1 MITDAHVSDAL
12 RYAVIDLWTVNPQ
25 LPDTSPLPHFR
36 PRPQNQQGQIAV
48 IDAQILPQLQVTPDV
63 LTRFLPL
70 STSLPL
76 KNQRKMLY
84 FPMDLAE
91 LNFDGLIDTGALSSA
106 IPEADLR
113 KIRLLAPHTILN
125 ESPPPE
131 FQIMVANGQLE
142 APIATVE
149 LQFEVG
155 DITFREKF
163 IVMTNLTSPLIGL
176 LFLQRNST
184 ILDMRQGILNFPFFS
199 MQLKNEDRTYP
210 NVIEPLINPVDTIL
224 QPGKRTTIWVKS
236 QIYTENEAT
245 GLIQPS
251 PFLET
256 DEDLLI
262 CPEISSTQNNKH
274 MIQISNF
281 LDHPY
286 TLKKGTHMA
295 NFSILTPE
303 QTKHIRPVN
312 PTSARHLLNNN
323 HDDAIHYIN
332 SLLKTSKADEVNE
345 TYWFPTPQNPGNE
358 KEHTPIQTRILN
370 ELRELEQ
377 IEKLNP
383 LENTESRTQFLSN
396 FDWADSTLQPDAK
409 QAVEDLLVEFHNI
422 FARHRFDIGINTE
435 FKVQLTPLD
444 NTPAYSQSLPAPI
457 NLKDDILVELA
468 LLHKYGII
476 TTLPFSK
483 YASPIFARRKPN
495 GKLRLLVDL
504 RKINTI
510 IADDYINNNHPVSTL
525 LDAAQHMAGKNLFC
539 KLDCSQAYHCLQMAD
554 QQSIELLAFNFASRT
569 FAYRR
574 LAQGLSRS
582 LSAFSSFIRE
592 YLHPVIKA
600 DQCAQYVDDIGIAA
614 NTPEQLIKNLRAVFQ
629 CLRKAGLKLSMT
641 KCHFG
646 VQEVDF
652 LGRTITTKGVA
663 PQKQKITKLLEKATD
678 AKDKNPITPDIMKQF
693 RETNEALDR
702 CCQLALRQPLLGK
715 QLVLM
720 TDASFQAADY
730 AVLIEDD
737 PNQKYTSTRKT
748 YAPIAYGSKTY
759 SPSQIKMFIYAKEF
773 LAIYMAF
780 KEFGHIFWGTTK
792 PVIIMTD
799 SKSVTRFFQTKMI
812 PPPLWNACDFVLQ
825 FNFTIAHIPG
835 KMNTAA
841 DYISRL
847 EMDPNEKII
856 LKIRKDIPR
865 KPIEVNIEST
875 GIAQEEPV
883 FFDPTDLQE
892 ATEKGLWKRK
902 EEIRNAISNEPPVI
916 TVSCYYANDLHKDTT
931 IVNIAQLTK
940 PSRILI
946 EQDSD
951 PTLLNFKRE
960 MLGLPFD
967 EQILLNDARYMHYSK
982 NKKRVIIKDDILY
995 RQYYNDIDE
1004 VSQLQV
1010 LLPGQLLKVLL
1021 QSLHGTAGK
1030 HPGNLKDDARH
1041 TPEILLAFNCNLR

>member
-1 MITDAHVSDAL
+1 
-12 RYAVIDLWTVNPQ
+12 
-25 LPDTSPLPHFR
+25 
-36 PRPQNQQGQIAV
+36 
-48 IDAQILPQLQVTPDV
+48 
-63 LTRFLPL
+63 
-70 STSLPL
+70 
-76 KNQRKMLY
+76 
-84 FPMDLAE
+84 
-91 LNFDGLIDTGALSSA
+91 
-106 IPEADLR
+106 
-113 KIRLLAPHTILN
+113 
-125 ESPPPE
+125 
-131 FQIMVANGQLE
+131 MV
-142 APIATVE
+142 
-149 LQFEVG
+149 
-155 DITFREKF
+155 
-163 IVMTNLTSPLIGL
+163 
-176 LFLQRNST
+176 
-184 ILDMRQGILNFPFFS
+184 
-199 MQLKNEDRTYP
+199 
-210 NVIEPLINPVDTIL
+210 
-224 QPGKRTTIWVKS
+224 
-236 QIYTENEAT
+236 
-245 GLIQPS
+245 
-251 PFLET
+251 
-256 DEDLLI
+256 
-262 CPEISSTQNNKH
+262 
-274 MIQISNF
+274 QISNV

-312 PTSARHLLNNN
+312 PTSVRHLLNNN
-323 HDDAIHYIN
+323 HDDAIHYII
-332 SLLKTSKADEVNE
+332 SLLKTSKPDEVNE

-358 KEHTPIQTRILN
+358 QEHTPIQTRILN

-377 IEKLNP
+377 LEKLNP
-383 LENTESRTQFLSN
+383 LENIDSRNQFLSI
-396 FDWADSTLQPDAK
+396 FDWTDSTLRQDAK
-409 QAVEDLLVEFHNI
+409 QAVENLLVEFHDI
-422 FARHRFDIGINTE
+422 FARHRFDIGIKTE

-444 NTPAYSQSLPAPI
+444 NRPAYSQSLPAPL

-483 YASPIFARRKPN
+483 YASPIFAQRKPN

-504 RKINTI
+504 RKINTL

-525 LDAAQHMAGKNLFC
+525 TDAAQHMAGKNLFC

-569 FAYRR
+569 IAYRR

-592 YLHPVIKA
+592 YLDPVIKA
-600 DQCAQYVDDIGIAA
+600 DQCTQYVDDIGIAA
-614 NTPEQLIKNLRAVFQ
+614 NTPEQLIKNLRAVLQ

-646 VQEVDF
+646 VQEVEF

-663 PQKQKITKLLEKATD
+663 PQKQKIAKFLERVKFPRSKKALQRYIGFLNYYRNYIPRLAERLTPFFQLLKTTD
-678 AKDKNPITPDIMKQF
+678 AKTKIQITHDIMKEF
-693 RETNEALDR
+693 REINEALDR
-702 CCQLALRQPLLGK
+702 CCQLALRQPLPGK

-720 TDASFQAADY
+720 IDASFQAAGY

-759 SPSQIKMFIYAKEF
+759 SPSQIKTSIYAKDF

-780 KEFGHIFWGTTK
+780 KELGHIFWGATK
-792 PVIIMTD
+792 PVIIMMD
-799 SKSVTRFFQTKMI
+799 SKSVTIFFQTKMI

-841 DYISRL
+841 DFLSRL

-856 LKIRKDIPR
+856 LKIREDIPT
-865 KPIEVNIEST
+865 KPKVNIENT

-883 FFDPTDLQE
+883 FSDPTDHQE
-892 ATEKGLWKRK
+892 TTEKELRKRK
-902 EEIRNAISNEPPVI
+902 GEVRNAIPKEPPVI
-916 TVSCYYANDLHKDTT
+916 TVSCYYANNLHKDTT

-967 EQILLNDARYMHYSK
+967 EQILLNDARYMHYSR
-982 NKKRVIIKDDILY
+982 NKKRIIIKDDILY
-995 RQYYNDIDE
+995 RQYYNDIGE
-1004 VSQLQV
+1004 VSHLQV

-1030 HPGNLKDDARH
+1030 HTGISKMMQEVRQKYYFPSIAPYVRNWVRDCEICIHDKRINNTRI
-1041 TPEILLAFNCNLR
+1041 TPELIHIPEWDLGPEDLMQIDLLPELPPSGGYETIITAIDVFSRYAFAYPVSNPTAVNTAKVIIDIMTRHGYLPTLIITDKGSVFVSQVMLYMRLLKYWAST